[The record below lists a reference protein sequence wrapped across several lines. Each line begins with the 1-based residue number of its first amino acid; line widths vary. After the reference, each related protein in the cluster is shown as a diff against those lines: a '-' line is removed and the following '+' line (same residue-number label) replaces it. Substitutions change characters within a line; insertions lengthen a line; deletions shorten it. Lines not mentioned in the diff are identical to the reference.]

1 MSQQF
6 PQQSVQPYRPL
17 LNIYDLI
24 DRVLDKGLVI
34 DANVSIALVGIE
46 ILVVRAR
53 IVVAGIDTFLRY
65 ATALGLARTG
75 ATVVMVC
82 RDRVRGEEA
91 QREINRR

>member
-1 MSQQF
+1 M
-6 PQQSVQPYRPL
+6 
-17 LNIYDLI
+17 NIYDLI

-65 ATALGLARTG
+65 ATALGLAAPIPTQN
-75 ATVVMVC
+75 AALS
-82 RDRVRGEEA
+82 EA
-91 QREINRR
+91 Q

>member
-6 PQQSVQPYRPL
+6 PQQSAQAYRPL

-65 ATALGLARTG
+65 ATALGLAAPMPVQNG
-75 ATVVMVC
+75 ALA
-82 RDRVRGEEA
+82 ES
-91 QREINRR
+91 

>member
-1 MSQQF
+1 M
-6 PQQSVQPYRPL
+6 PQGYRPL

-34 DANVSIALVGIE
+34 DANVSVALVGIE

-65 ATALGLARTG
+65 ATALGLA
-75 ATVVMVC
+75 APIPLQNPAVA
-82 RDRVRGEEA
+82 EA
-91 QREINRR
+91 PGSLGG

>member
-6 PQQSVQPYRPL
+6 PQQSYRPL

-34 DANVSIALVGIE
+34 DANVSVALVGIE

-65 ATALGLARTG
+65 ATALGLAAPISTQNP
-75 ATVVMVC
+75 ALSET
-82 RDRVRGEEA
+82 
-91 QREINRR
+91 Q

>member
-1 MSQQF
+1 MSKQSAQQ
-6 PQQSVQPYRPL
+6 PPQPYRPL

-65 ATALGLARTG
+65 ATALGLAAPMPTSNE
-75 ATVVMVC
+75 ALV
-82 RDRVRGEEA
+82 EA
-91 QREINRR
+91 Q

>member
-1 MSQQF
+1 MSQF

-34 DANVSIALVGIE
+34 DANVSVALVGIE

-65 ATALGLARTG
+65 ATALGLAAPFPTQNP
-75 ATVVMVC
+75 VVA
-82 RDRVRGEEA
+82 EA
-91 QREINRR
+91 E

>member
-6 PQQSVQPYRPL
+6 PQQSAQAYRPL

-65 ATALGLARTG
+65 ATALGLAAPMPVQSG
-75 ATVVMVC
+75 ALA
-82 RDRVRGEEA
+82 ES
-91 QREINRR
+91 